1 VKRATFL
8 ATAVVAATT
17 VLAGAAHAGP
27 TLDAIKERGSFRCG
41 VGTGTPGFMTPD
53 SQGVWRGF
61 NVDFCRAL
69 SIALFND
76 PDKITFVP
84 VTSQQRFPA
93 LQAGEVD
100 VLSNNST
107 NTLTRDTNLGFNFG
121 PTWFYDGQGF
131 MVPAALGVTTAT
143 ALDGATVCVQPGT
156 TTELNLADYFRQ
168 KGMSFTP
175 VVIDSAAEVRNAF
188 FAGRCDVYTND
199 SSALAADRSAAANPA
214 DWVILPERISKEP
227 LAPVVRQ
234 DDMQWYD
241 LVKWTVNV
249 FIDAEEFGITSAN
262 IDTFRDN
269 NDPRIRR
276 LLGDDEGMGQAL
288 GVDRYFAY
296 NIIKALGNYGEVF
309 DRHLGAGSPVGLER
323 GMNDIWQNGGLLYSP
338 PFR

>member
-8 ATAVVAATT
+8 ATAVVAASTMM
-17 VLAGAAHAGP
+17 AGAAHAGA

-69 SIALFND
+69 SIALWND
-76 PDKITFVP
+76 PNKITFVP

-107 NTLTRDTNLGFNFG
+107 NTLTRDTNLGFHFG
-121 PTWFYDGQGF
+121 PTWFYDGQGL
-131 MVPAALGVTTAT
+131 MVPRSLNVTSAT
-143 ALDGATVCVQPGT
+143 QLNGATVCVQPGT

-168 KGMSFTP
+168 NNMSFNA

-188 FAGRCDVYTND
+188 FSGRCDVYTND
-199 SSALAADRSAAANPA
+199 SSALAADRTAAPNPA
-214 DWVILPERISKEP
+214 DFVILPERISKEP

-234 DDMQWYD
+234 DDQQWYD

-249 FIDAEEFGITSAN
+249 FIDAEEFGITQAN
-262 IDTFRDN
+262 VDSFRN
-269 NDPRIRR
+269 NSDPRIRR

-309 DRHLGAGSPVGLER
+309 QRHLGSGSPIGLER
-323 GMNDIWQNGGLLYSP
+323 GLNATWKEGGLLYSP